1 MKRNVTIWVAW
12 MIVGFWA
19 SSLLAQ
25 SDVPVSYLKVDYMK
39 VAPGKTAEYL
49 NVEKTIWKP
58 IHRERLKAGKITGWY
73 LYSVMYP
80 RGSSAE
86 YNYVTVS
93 IFDKFT
99 QTEEEYPQELIAMA
113 HPGITNKKME
123 EMMTRTWAARDLV
136 RSELWQLNDWVW
148 VPSEKP
154 APYHWAN
161 YMRVVPGREQDYLQL
176 EREIWKPIHSTY
188 KRLGHTAGWAVYTLM
203 FPFGT
208 DYPYNFGTVDFYNDY
223 AEIAITVP
231 DSTLQLAHPN
241 SEQIN
246 WDKIYAQ
253 TFEIRELVRRD
264 LRVLVDYVDQ
274 SAVTAGE

>member
-1 MKRNVTIWVAW
+1 MKRYVTILVAW
-12 MIVGFWA
+12 IVVGIPGIPVF
-19 SSLLAQ
+19 AQ

-49 NVEKTIWKP
+49 DVEKTIWKP
-58 IHRERLKAGKITGWY
+58 IHRERVKAGKITGWY

-80 RGSSAE
+80 AGTSAE

-99 QTEEEYPQELIAMA
+99 QTEEEYPQEHLKMA
-113 HPGITNKKME
+113 HPGVTDKKMD
-123 EMMTRTWAARDLV
+123 EMMARTIAARELV
-136 RSELWQLNDWVW
+136 RSELWQLNDWV
-148 VPSEKP
+148 PFDKP

-161 YMRVVPGREQDYLQL
+161 FMRVVPGREGEYLQL

-241 SEQIN
+241 YEDIN
-246 WDKIYAQ
+246 WDKIYDQ

-264 LRVLVDYVDQ
+264 LRVLVDYVNQ